1 MNNILNLRKIIEFE
15 MAKIKLFDP
24 HTDEAEKLAIARVLD
39 SHFWASGSG
48 TGEVQKFE
56 RKFSKY
62 VESKSCVALNSGTAA
77 LNLALSMYDIKNK
90 EVILPSLTFVA
101 TANAV
106 IENGGI
112 PRFVDVDESTLCLD
126 YEKISKIISKKTSI
140 ILPVHF
146 AGFPSNLSEISKIG
160 NEYGLH
166 LIEDAAHAAGSVYRN
181 KKIGSHG
188 ELVCF
193 SFHPVKNLAMP
204 TGGLISINRKD
215 YKEVSKILKEK
226 RWCGIS
232 DRKDADYDVKNIGW
246 NYYMNEFSAAIGLV
260 QLKKL
265 DKTNNQREKIA
276 KRYYNEIS
284 LEHKMPFYEGC
295 SYHFYWIRVKNRT
308 RFRKKLSEKGIET
321 GIHYRPIHTFSFY
334 KSKIKLPITEKVGG
348 EIVSLP
354 THPNLTENDV
364 DRIIKTINELS

>member
-1 MNNILNLRKIIEFE
+1 

-24 HTDEAEKLAIARVLD
+24 YTDEAEKLAITRVLD

-62 VESKSCVALNSGTAA
+62 IGSKDGVALNSGTAA

-90 EVILPSLTFVA
+90 EVILPSLSFVA
-101 TANAV
+101 TANAI

-112 PRFVDVDESTLCLD
+112 PRFVDVDEKTLCLD
-126 YEKISKIISKKTSI
+126 YEKICKIITKKTMI

-146 AGFPSNLSEISKIG
+146 AGFPSNLTEISKLC

-166 LIEDAAHAAGSVYRN
+166 LIEDAAHAAGSVYKN

-188 ELVCF
+188 EMVCF

-215 YKEVSKILKEK
+215 HKEVSRILKEK

-232 DRKDADYDVKNIGW
+232 NRKDVNYDVKNIGW
-246 NYYMNEFSAAIGLV
+246 NYYMNEFSAAVGLV
-260 QLKKL
+260 QLEKL
-265 DKTNNQREKIA
+265 DNTNSLRRKIA
-276 KRYYNEIS
+276 KRYYDEIS
-284 LEHKMPFYEGC
+284 LENKMPFDKGC
-295 SYHFYWIRVKNRT
+295 SYHFYWVRVKNRT
-308 RFRKKLSEKGIET
+308 AFRKKLSEKGIET

-334 KSKIKLPITEKVGG
+334 KSKIRLPITEKVGR

-354 THPNLTENDV
+354 THPNLTKNDIEK
-364 DRIIKTINELS
+364 IISAVNNAV